1 MAQDNA
7 TYFFLPAELV
17 AQALASLAE
26 AEHDAID
33 RLSLQPEQGDPD
45 VKDEIKFHL
54 RDYRAYIKAAYH
66 WGRGVRPILSASGGW
81 LIPSASSG
89 GVIHEVSRPNGY
101 WHCGPSCPAQ
111 QFHWH
116 QALALGIERAMELA
130 EQQDDGDPGPDE
142 PPTDDATDD
151 DPFLPEADDLA
162 GRELGRRIARAAA
175 ARWSEELYAA

>member
-1 MAQDNA
+1 MTNTDA

-26 AEHDAID
+26 QSHDAID
-33 RLSLQPEQGDPD
+33 RLSRAPEQGDPS

-66 WGRGVRPILSASGGW
+66 WGRGVRPVLSPTGSW

-89 GVIHEVSRPNGY
+89 GVIHEVSRPNGF
-101 WHCGPSCPAQ
+101 WQCGPSCLAQ

-116 QALALGIERAMELA
+116 TALALGIEKALELA
-130 EQQDDGDPGPDE
+130 NDNDDGDPGPGE
-142 PPTDDATDD
+142 PPEEQEID
-151 DPFLPEADDLA
+151 DPYLPTHDDLA
-162 GRELGRRIARAAA
+162 ARTLGARIARAQM
-175 ARWSEELYAA
+175 ARWAA